1 MLLLIKNVHEKTSQQ
16 VNSES
21 MHALFVICTCVTTLH
36 ENALVFSQSEVNN
49 FSCTL

>member
-16 VNSES
+16 LSQDTQNSES

-36 ENALVFSQSEVNN
+36 ENALVFSQ
-49 FSCTL
+49 